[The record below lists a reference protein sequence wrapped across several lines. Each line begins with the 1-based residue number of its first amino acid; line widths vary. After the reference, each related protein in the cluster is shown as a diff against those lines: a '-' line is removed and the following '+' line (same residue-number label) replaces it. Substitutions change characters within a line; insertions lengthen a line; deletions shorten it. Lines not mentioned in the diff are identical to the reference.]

1 MDKIDID
8 VISADLKTCRA
19 RITALQCQTFECV
32 TVASTGK
39 ITVKNKDTLENLNAE
54 IGRLQA
60 IEARNSEVLER
71 LRTLLGERTIRD
83 LVTERNRLQEAI
95 FRTKSLYRVD
105 VGNLIRYTHGLD
117 PEKVFEDPR
126 ARDLK
131 AKFDVTLDKETRML
145 AETEDMIGQA
155 ESIIA
160 EFEPSGVGIQ
170 EGGHYS
176 GIVTRL
182 ETGGMA

>member
-1 MDKIDID
+1 MDKTD
-8 VISADLKTCRA
+8 VDAISADLKTCRA

-39 ITVKNKDTLENLNAE
+39 ITVKNKDGLENLNAE

-71 LRTLLGERTIRD
+71 LQTLLGERTIRD

-131 AKFDVTLDKETRML
+131 AKFDASLAVDNKRL
-145 AETEDMIGQA
+145 AETEDLIVQA
-155 ESIIA
+155 KGIIA
-160 EFEPSGVGIQ
+160 EYECSG
-170 EGGHYS
+170 
-176 GIVTRL
+176 L
-182 ETGGMA
+182 